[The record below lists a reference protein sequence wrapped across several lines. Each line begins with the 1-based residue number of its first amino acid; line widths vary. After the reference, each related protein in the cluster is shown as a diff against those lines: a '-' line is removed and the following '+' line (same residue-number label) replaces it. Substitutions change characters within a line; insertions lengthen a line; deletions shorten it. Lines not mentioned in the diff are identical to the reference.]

1 MSHKAETAFVPLNIA
16 VLTVSDTRTLE
27 TDTSGQLFVDRLTEA
42 GHNLAARVL
51 LKDDLYRIRAQVA
64 TWIAED
70 SVQVVL
76 ITGGTGFTG
85 RDSTPEA
92 VACLLDKQVD
102 GFGELFRQIS
112 LADIGTSTIQSRALA
127 GHQRHPGLL
136 PAGLHQCLP
145 HCLGRHPRRATGRP
159 SSPVQLRPAP
169 ETGGALREPRVSG
182 CCEQPG
188 LMPVETA
195 LERLLELAA
204 QTPIDTCEQVPLEQ
218 AGGRVLAVDLLAGL
232 DLPPWPNSAMDGYA
246 LRLADW
252 NGEPLPVSQKIF
264 AGQAP
269 KPLQADTCARI
280 FTGAPLPEGADL
292 VEMQENAE
300 ALDDGRV
307 RFTQPLRVGQHVRPR
322 GQEIR
327 QGDLVLPAGT
337 RLRSIELGLAASL
350 GYAALEVRRK
360 PRVALLSTG
369 DELVEAGQPLQA
381 GQIYN
386 SNRPLLKDWLQR
398 LGCDVLDAGILPDD
412 LARTRERLAGLAG
425 VDLILS
431 TGGVSVGEA
440 DFLGMAL
447 REAGELTLWKLA
459 IKPGKPLTVGQF
471 QGIPVIG
478 LPGNP
483 ASTLVTFALLARPYL
498 LRRLGVAQ
506 VAPLRVEVPAGFAW
520 TKAGQRREYLRGR
533 LEQGRAVLYP
543 NQSSGVL
550 RSASWAEGLV
560 EVREGRTLMEGE
572 GVAFIPLS
580 ELLD

>member
-1 MSHKAETAFVPLNIA
+1 
-16 VLTVSDTRTLE
+16 
-27 TDTSGQLFVDRLTEA
+27 
-42 GHNLAARVL
+42 
-51 LKDDLYRIRAQVA
+51 
-64 TWIAED
+64 
-70 SVQVVL
+70 
-76 ITGGTGFTG
+76 
-85 RDSTPEA
+85 
-92 VACLLDKQVD
+92 
-102 GFGELFRQIS
+102 
-112 LADIGTSTIQSRALA
+112 
-127 GHQRHPGLL
+127 
-136 PAGLHQCLP
+136 
-145 HCLGRHPRRATGRP
+145 
-159 SSPVQLRPAP
+159 
-169 ETGGALREPRVSG
+169 
-182 CCEQPG
+182 
-188 LMPVETA
+188 
-195 LERLLELAA
+195 
-204 QTPIDTCEQVPLEQ
+204 
-218 AGGRVLAVDLLAGL
+218 
-232 DLPPWPNSAMDGYA
+232 
-246 LRLADW
+246 
-252 NGEPLPVSQKIF
+252 
-264 AGQAP
+264 
-269 KPLQADTCARI
+269 
-280 FTGAPLPEGADL
+280 
-292 VEMQENAE
+292 
-300 ALDDGRV
+300 
-307 RFTQPLRVGQHVRPR
+307 
-322 GQEIR
+322 
-327 QGDLVLPAGT
+327 
-337 RLRSIELGLAASL
+337 

-560 EVREGRTLMEGE
+560 EVREGRTLVEGE